1 MSDARTGIITVRFRH
16 RVAIAERIHALATL
30 DLTVVERNDPGASC
44 DVAVPDGTQ
53 WEWSH
58 RIADLPG
65 VVSVGYSR
73 PRSIAD
79 N

>member
-1 MSDARTGIITVRFRH
+1 
-16 RVAIAERIHALATL
+16 VAIAERIQALATL
-30 DLTVVERNDPGASC
+30 GLAVADRNDASRSC
-44 DVAVPDGTQ
+44 DVTVPDGTQ

-65 VVSVGYSR
+65 VVSVGYTR